1 MKECRLVMTN
11 ELEGLKVKS
20 PYYITNY
27 LNTCSLNNCQTST
40 CITSTDMLVK
50 GHQNRIIFESLRNKW
65 KFRKTSTST
74 KWNPVLCPKRV
85 LFLIVLII
93 EFIGSYKSQFI
104 VSPSDG
110 FQTIELIHFD
120 KLPAGQNA
128 TVAVMSFSGYDIE
141 DALVLNKASLDRGQF
156 VNHS

>member
-1 MKECRLVMTN
+1 MEAYEIN
-11 ELEGLKVKS
+11 ENLEKHL
-20 PYYITNY
+20 
-27 LNTCSLNNCQTST
+27 
-40 CITSTDMLVK
+40 
-50 GHQNRIIFESLRNKW
+50 
-65 KFRKTSTST
+65 
-74 KWNPVLCPKRV
+74 PVLNETPFYALKEYYV
-85 LFLIVLII
+85 LLFWSLSLLI
-93 EFIGSYKSQFI
+93 SYKSQFI

-156 VNHS
+156 VNHSLEMWS

>member
-1 MKECRLVMTN
+1 MN
-11 ELEGLKVKS
+11 LKVEKS
-20 PYYITNY
+20 SHHDTITNY
-27 LNTCSLNNCQTST
+27 LNTCSLDNCQTST
-40 CITSTDMLVK
+40 CILTSSDMLVK
-50 GHQNRIIFESLRNKW
+50 GHQNRIGGLRNKW

-74 KWNPVLCPKRV
+74 KWNPILCPKRV

-93 EFIGSYKSQFI
+93 EFIDSYKSQFI

>member
-27 LNTCSLNNCQTST
+27 LNTCSLDNCQTST

-50 GHQNRIIFESLRNKW
+50 GHQNRIGSLRNKW

-74 KWNPVLCPKRV
+74 KWNPILCPKRV

-93 EFIGSYKSQFI
+93 EFIDWF
-104 VSPSDG
+104 
-110 FQTIELIHFD
+110 LI
-120 KLPAGQNA
+120 
-128 TVAVMSFSGYDIE
+128 
-141 DALVLNKASLDRGQF
+141 
-156 VNHS
+156 NHSLLSVLLMVFRPLSLSTLTSYRPDKMPLSQWWVSVDTTLRMP

>member
-1 MKECRLVMTN
+1 
-11 ELEGLKVKS
+11 
-20 PYYITNY
+20 
-27 LNTCSLNNCQTST
+27 
-40 CITSTDMLVK
+40 MLVK
-50 GHQNRIIFESLRNKW
+50 GHQNRIGSLRNKW

-74 KWNPVLCPKRV
+74 KWNPILCPKRV